1 MYFYIHNQ
9 KLIIMRLIFTLSLL
23 LLGAHWSYAETH
35 PHVRSYSINANEPN
49 AEYQFTFVHMSDTH
63 IGEGDSD
70 YGTPGYLNDTMPEGD
85 VGRPAIRLRRAIKWI
100 NNNRLEHNIKFVI
113 ITGDITDSGERS
125 EFEKAKEILD
135 DLEVPYLPILG
146 NHDVWPYVS
155 YQNEAPYAY
164 GDSVMN
170 EVFKETFERCS
181 QFFDDWDDGFRLTRV
196 YSPESQQ
203 EHYFHNYS
211 FSYEGFG
218 FIAVDFNPRHHVE
231 KPEPGVGGYARL
243 NDFNQGS
250 YPWLLN
256 QIEQHPVRGDKNLIL
271 LSHQPPHRD
280 FLSWYNGL
288 PLQDVDQLTQGLL
301 PLKDHLAVWLAGH
314 VHRNRIY
321 PLTTIGTEIKIMD
334 VKETPANKDFSE
346 GYLSLIHAY
355 EKPVATAIHDKELS
369 KKVLLYPNPA
379 EDNLN
384 VILPNDWAAHQYSIY
399 NADGKKISS
408 TTISEGER
416 NLSIPIANLPNG
428 MYVLQLEAQHQLV
441 IKNFIKTH

>member
-1 MYFYIHNQ
+1 MRWIITCLFL
-9 KLIIMRLIFTLSLL
+9 LIS
-23 LLGAHWSYAETH
+23 AQWAWSQTH
-35 PHVRSYSINANEPN
+35 IREYSINKNKPN
-49 AEYQFTFVHMSDTH
+49 AQYKFTFVHLTDTH
-63 IGEGDSD
+63 IGEGESD
-70 YGTPGYLNDTMPEGD
+70 YGTPGFQNDTMPEGD
-85 VGRPAIRLRRAIKWI
+85 VGRPAIRLRRAIQWI

-113 ITGDITDSGERS
+113 VTGDITDSGERS

-135 DLEVPYLPILG
+135 ALEIPYLPILG

-181 QFFDDWDDGFRLTRV
+181 QFFDDWNDGFRLTRV
-196 YSPESQQ
+196 YSPASQQ

-211 FSYEGFG
+211 FSYDGFG

-231 KPEPGVGGYARL
+231 KAEPGVGGYARL
-243 NDFNQGS
+243 NDFDQGS
-250 YPWLLN
+250 YPWLLD
-256 QIEQHPVRGDKNLIL
+256 QVKHHPAKGDKNLIL

-301 PLKDHLAVWLAGH
+301 PYKDHLALWLAGH

-321 PLTTIGTEIKIMD
+321 PLTTIGSGIKIMD
-334 VKETPANKDFSE
+334 VKETPANKEFSE

-355 EKPVATAIHDKELS
+355 EIPIATSIHEEELS
-369 KKVLLYPNPA
+369 KKITIYPNPA
-379 EDNLN
+379 EDYLH
-384 VILPNDWAAHQYSIY
+384 VILPDNFKTDLYSIY
-399 NADGKKISS
+399 NVDGKKILTKHINPGQQNLSLP
-408 TTISEGER
+408 ISE
-416 NLSIPIANLPNG
+416 LPNG
-428 MYVLQLEAQHQLV
+428 MYIIQFKFGEQLV
-441 IKNFIKTH
+441 MKNFIKNN